1 MNRSIIGDLALLAAV
16 GIGGYFLYSTI
27 KKKADIGPGGGG
39 AGYNPPKDS
48 STARITATE
57 ATAIATKQHTAMAD
71 LGTNEQ
77 LLFSSLNGLNGADLV
92 KVFDAFGQKNYA
104 ATGSWFGTG
113 YSLDLF
119 GWYSEELDGSDL
131 AKMRTIWAKSGLSLS
146 F

>member
-39 AGYNPPKDS
+39 AGYNPPKDNS
-48 STARITATE
+48 SAKITATE
-57 ATAIATKQHTAMAD
+57 ATAIATKQHTAMAE

-131 AKMRTIWAKSGLSLS
+131 AKMRTIWAKSGLALS

>member
-1 MNRSIIGDLALLAAV
+1 MQQSRSIFGDIALLGAV
-16 GIGGYFLYSTI
+16 GIAAWFLL
-27 KKKADIGPGGGG
+27 KKTSIAPGGGG
-39 AGYNPPKDS
+39 ASYNPPKDS

-57 ATAIATKQHTAMAD
+57 ATAIANKQHSAMAD

-92 KVFDAFGQKNYA
+92 KVYNAFGQKNYA
-104 ATGSWFGTG
+104 VTGSWFGVG

-131 AKMRTIWAKSGLSLS
+131 AKMRTIWAKSGLALS

>member
-1 MNRSIIGDLALLAAV
+1 MQQSRSIIGDLALLGVV
-16 GIGGYFLYSTI
+16 GVAGYFI
-27 KKKADIGPGGGG
+27 FKKFNIAPGGGG
-39 AGYNPPKDS
+39 ASYNPPKDN

-57 ATAIATKQHTAMAD
+57 ATAIANKQHSAMAD

-92 KVFDAFGQKNYA
+92 KVYNAFGQKNYA
-104 ATGSWFGTG
+104 GTGSWFGVG

-119 GWYSEELDGSDL
+119 GWYSEELDNTEL
-131 AKMRTIWAKSGLSLS
+131 ARMRTIWSKSGLSIS